1 MSISSA
7 PADDLGISVSGDM
20 ADFRALDNGAS
31 SGTAAPRVISP
42 PGVPG
47 DVADVQ
53 HGDDTAVVRENI
65 PSQHLCPMIQEPP
78 FDAVHSV
85 VPIANGTILWLV

>member
-1 MSISSA
+1 MSLSSA
-7 PADDLGISVSGDM
+7 PADDRGISVSGDM

-47 DVADVQ
+47 DAAEEQ
-53 HGDDTAVVRENI
+53 HSNLSLALSSKMTQLPSGKTYPVNI
-65 PSQHLCPMIQEPP
+65 CAHL
-78 FDAVHSV
+78 
-85 VPIANGTILWLV
+85 L